1 MTRILVVDDT
11 ASHCQRVANLLMR
24 HGFEVLMAK
33 DADEGIE
40 MASLTPLDLI
50 LMDVV
55 MPGCNGFEATR
66 RLRANPSTARI
77 PVVFLSSKDQIVDRQ
92 WGLRQGAKAYLTKP
106 VQETDLL
113 QTLQRVLAR
122 LPQKTP

>member
-11 ASHCQRVANLLMR
+11 ASHCQRVANLLAR

-40 MASLTPLDLI
+40 LASVTPPDLI

-66 RLRANPSTARI
+66 RLGASPSTAKI